1 MNNIHPSATVAKSAF
16 VDPTAK
22 VWNNAQVRENAVLE
36 ADCIVGAGAYIGTG
50 VRLGK
55 GTKVQNYALIY
66 EPAQIGTGVFIGPA
80 VVLTN
85 DHNPR
90 ATNGDGTSKSAT
102 DWDAVEVIVED
113 GASIGARSVCVAP
126 VRIGTW
132 ALVGA
137 GSVVTRDVLPY
148 SLVMGNPARHVAWV
162 GEAGYR
168 LIEET
173 SNTFVC
179 PKTGERYLLEGHI
192 LTKCG

>member
-1 MNNIHPSATVAKSAF
+1 MGNIHSTANVAESAY
-16 VDPTAK
+16 VDPSAK
-22 VWNNAQVRENAVLE
+22 VWNNAQIRENAVLE
-36 ADCIVGAGAYIGTG
+36 ADCIVGAGAYIGSG

-66 EPAQIGTGVFIGPA
+66 EPAQIGSGVFIGPA

-90 ATNGDGTSKSAT
+90 AINGDGTSKGAT
-102 DWDAVEVIVED
+102 DWDAVGVIVED

-137 GSVVTRDVLPY
+137 GSVVTRDVLPH

-168 LIEET
+168 LIEEDF
-173 SNTFVC
+173 NTFVC
-179 PKTGERYLLEGHI
+179 PKTGQRYLLAGQS
-192 LTKCG
+192 LTKCE